1 MKDLKTVLETLNS
14 NSVCLPDSIVKTMI
28 FESGLMNLVSAQ
40 GNMEKY
46 ELSHRV
52 KHLGKKLADTT
63 KDNGIM
69 HDMFTM
75 EEYRDILL
83 AEAELIQFV
92 MEYRKKL
99 DDESQVVNG
108 NPKHTEPPRKLNH
121 NEAWVDG
128 KIVNRNDKPKIV
140 GKVDLNNIS

>member
-14 NSVCLPDSIVKTMI
+14 DSVSLPDSIVKTML
-28 FESGLMNLVSAQ
+28 FESGLMNLVSATK

-46 ELSHRV
+46 ELGNRV
-52 KHLGKKLADTT
+52 RHLGERLVDSS
-63 KDNGIM
+63 KDDGVVR
-69 HDMFTM
+69 DMFTM

-92 MEYRKKL
+92 MEYRTKVVCRKVL
-99 DDESQVVNG
+99 DEQANKVVDR

-128 KIVNRNDKPKIV
+128 KIVNHNDKPK
-140 GKVDLNNIS
+140 KL